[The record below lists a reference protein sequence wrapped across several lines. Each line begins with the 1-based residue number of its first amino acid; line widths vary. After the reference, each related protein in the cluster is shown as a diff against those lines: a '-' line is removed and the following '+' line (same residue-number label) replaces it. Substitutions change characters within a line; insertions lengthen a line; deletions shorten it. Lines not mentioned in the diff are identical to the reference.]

1 MMRHWLALPS
11 GRPLGMI
18 IDNMLDRS
26 LRPRV
31 REIAHE
37 NPKFIILFYN
47 GAAQNELQP

>member
-1 MMRHWLALPS
+1 MN
-11 GRPLGMI
+11 LGII

-37 NPKFIILFYN
+37 NPTLIILFYN
-47 GAAQNELQP
+47 GTAYNKLQL